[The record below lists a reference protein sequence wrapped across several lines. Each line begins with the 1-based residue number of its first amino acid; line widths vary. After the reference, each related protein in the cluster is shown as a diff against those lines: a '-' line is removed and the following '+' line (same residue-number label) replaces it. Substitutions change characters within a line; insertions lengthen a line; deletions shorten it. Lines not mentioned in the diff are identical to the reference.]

1 MRDGTKR
8 ILQEYA
14 NTIERNKTA
23 MEFSK
28 FAVDGFVGVSDTS
41 RLGFTQQQIDD
52 LAKIGEIGIKNMEG
66 ETLPRPLQE
75 RVNDYDPMTID
86 VDNRLLA
93 IGSSITTIKSQIV
106 SLVAQAVG
114 VSTVNFCATLTGIC
128 SVGGT
133 TGWQGGISTCLVG
146 YAALNDDLFQTRIQN
161 MSSRSYFGVEP
172 HSHSTETLASGNVGV
187 GSFVILSADGG
198 AGLGFTVTL
207 KTTGSNTVGACSTY
221 HTAVTNK
228 YAEIDTLRAEANTLI
243 STVNIARR
251 ERERLQSER
260 WAHLYQN
267 NEFEGHNSQLREASA
282 NIQGS
287 TLEPYV

>member
-1 MRDGTKR
+1 MRDGTKN
-8 ILQEYA
+8 ILKEYA
-14 NTIERNKTA
+14 NTIEKNKTA
-23 MEFSK
+23 IEFSK

-52 LAKIGEIGIKNMEG
+52 LAKIGEIGIKSMEG

-114 VSTVNFCATLTGIC
+114 TSTALFCATQTGVC
-128 SVGGT
+128 TNWS
-133 TGWQGGISTCLVG
+133 GGISTCLVG

-161 MSSRSYFGVEP
+161 MSSRSYFGIEP
-172 HSHSTETLASGNVGV
+172 ASYSTATLASGNVGV

-243 STVNIARR
+243 STVNIARK
-251 ERERLQSER
+251 ERVRLHLER
-260 WAHLYQN
+260 WANLFQN
-267 NEFEGHNSQLREASA
+267 NEFEGHNSQLREASD

-287 TLEPYV
+287 TLSPYV

>member
-1 MRDGTKR
+1 MRDETKR
-8 ILQEYA
+8 ILKEYA
-14 NTIERNKTA
+14 NTIEKNEIA
-23 MEFSK
+23 MDFSR

-52 LAKIGEIGIKNMEG
+52 LAKIGEIGIKGMEG

-75 RVNDYDPMTID
+75 RVNDYNPMTID

-114 VSTVNFCATLTGIC
+114 TSTALFCATQTGVC
-128 SVGGT
+128 TNWS
-133 TGWQGGISTCLVG
+133 GGISTCLVG

-161 MSSRSYFGVEP
+161 MSSRSYFGIEP
-172 HSHSTETLASGNVGV
+172 HSHSTATLASGNVGV

-267 NEFEGHNSQLREASA
+267 NEFESHNSQLREASA

-287 TLEPYV
+287 TLSPYV

>member
-1 MRDGTKR
+1 MKDETKR
-8 ILQEYA
+8 ILKQYKD
-14 NTIERNKTA
+14 TIERNEIA
-23 MEFSK
+23 MDFSR

-52 LAKIGEIGIKNMEG
+52 LSKIGEIGIKGMEG
-66 ETLPRPLQE
+66 ETIPRPLQE
-75 RVNDYDPMTID
+75 RVNDYGPMTID

-93 IGSSITTIKSQIV
+93 IGSSITTIKLQIV

-114 VSTVNFCATLTGIC
+114 VSTINFCATQTGVC
-128 SVGGT
+128 TNWS
-133 TGWQGGISTCLVG
+133 GGISSCLVG
-146 YAALNDDLFQTRIQN
+146 YTSVTDDLFQTRIQN
-161 MSSRSYFGVEP
+161 MNSRSYFGIEP

-187 GSFVILSADGG
+187 GSFVILTADGG
-198 AGLGFTVTL
+198 VGLGFTVTL

-287 TLEPYV
+287 TLSPYV

>member
-1 MRDGTKR
+1 MREGTNRVLK
-8 ILQEYA
+8 EYD
-14 NTIERNKTA
+14 NTIEKNKTA
-23 MEFSK
+23 IEFSK

-41 RLGFTQQQIDD
+41 RLGFTQKD
-52 LAKIGEIGIKNMEG
+52 LEDVNKLGEFGVSGMQG
-66 ETLPRPLQE
+66 ENIPRPLQD
-75 RVNDYDPMTID
+75 RINDYDPMTID

-114 VSTVNFCATLTGIC
+114 V
-128 SVGGT
+128 GT
-133 TGWQGGISTCLVG
+133 TTCAIPTGVCTNWSGGISTCLSG

-161 MSSRSYFGVEP
+161 MSSRSYFGIEP
-172 HSHSTETLASGNVGV
+172 HSHSTATLASGNVGV

-243 STVNIARR
+243 STVNIARK
-251 ERERLQSER
+251 ERVRLHSER
-260 WAHLYQN
+260 WAHLFQN
-267 NEFEGHNSQLREASA
+267 NEFEGHNSQLKEASD
-282 NIQGS
+282 NIQGN
-287 TLEPYV
+287 TLSPYV

>member
-1 MRDGTKR
+1 MREGTNRVLK
-8 ILQEYA
+8 EYD
-14 NTIERNKTA
+14 NTIEKNKTA
-23 MEFSK
+23 IEFSK

-41 RLGFTQQQIDD
+41 RLGFTQKD
-52 LAKIGEIGIKNMEG
+52 LEDVNKLGEFGVSGMQG
-66 ETLPRPLQE
+66 ENIPRPLQD
-75 RVNDYDPMTID
+75 RINDYDPMTID

-93 IGSSITTIKSQIV
+93 IGSSITTIKSQII

-114 VSTVNFCATLTGIC
+114 VSTISFCATQTGLC
-128 SVGGT
+128 T
-133 TGWQGGISTCLVG
+133 AWPGGISTCLSG

-161 MSSRSYFGVEP
+161 MSSRSYVGLEP
-172 HSHSTETLASGNVGV
+172 HSHSTATLASGNVGV
-187 GSFVILSADGG
+187 GSFVILTAEGG
-198 AGLGFTVTL
+198 VGLGFTVTL

-267 NEFEGHNSQLREASA
+267 NEFESHNSQLREASA

-287 TLEPYV
+287 TLGPYV